1 MLMGVDLLIN
11 DVEKDLKLKEKA
23 NEVSKKIKVEMSEEL
38 TEDEITEEEL
48 LEDELKED
56 ELEEE

>member
-23 NEVSKKIKVEMSEEL
+23 NEVSKKIKVEMLEELIEKEL
-38 TEDEITEEEL
+38 TEDEMTEDGLTEQ
-48 LEDELKED
+48 
-56 ELEEE
+56 